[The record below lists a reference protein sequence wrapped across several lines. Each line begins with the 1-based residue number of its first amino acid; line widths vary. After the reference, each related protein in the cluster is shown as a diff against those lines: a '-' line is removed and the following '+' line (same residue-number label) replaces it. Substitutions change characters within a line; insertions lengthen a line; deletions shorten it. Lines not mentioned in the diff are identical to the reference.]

1 MGFKL
6 SDTVNQSLVSST
18 SDQFGEKIKK
28 IILTNLEA
36 NWNVYFYNR
45 RRQVKNK
52 EGTITEMV
60 RIWNSRVKI

>member
-1 MGFKL
+1 MF
-6 SDTVNQSLVSST
+6 
-18 SDQFGEKIKK
+18 
-28 IILTNLEA
+28 
-36 NWNVYFYNR
+36 YFYNR